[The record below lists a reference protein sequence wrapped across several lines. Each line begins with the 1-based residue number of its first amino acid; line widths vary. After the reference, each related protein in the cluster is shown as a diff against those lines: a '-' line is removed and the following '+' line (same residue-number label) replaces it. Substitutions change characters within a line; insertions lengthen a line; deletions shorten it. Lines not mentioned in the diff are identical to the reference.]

1 MLCPRCKILMQFST
15 QERTVRDRQIEIW
28 NIYRCSKCGFQE
40 KKLNRNI
47 GVSEFLENTEGLG
60 QLDTMEREI
69 ESRKQSETGCILC
82 GNPPVTLGIFV
93 PKKSK
98 VEPLRPRKTYPYGL
112 CKKHS
117 DSHEE
122 PGQLDKIE
130 KEIER
135 RRKE

>member
-15 QERTVRDRQIEIW
+15 QERIVGDREIEIW
-28 NIYRCSKCGFQE
+28 DIYRCPKCGFQE
-40 KKLNRNI
+40 KKLNRSI
-47 GVSEFLENTEGLG
+47 TVSEFLENTKGLG

-69 ESRKQSETGCILC
+69 RSKKQSEIRCILC
-82 GNPPVTLGIFV
+82 GDALVTLGIFV

-98 VEPLRPRKTYPYGL
+98 VEPLRPRKIYPYGL
-112 CKKHS
+112 CQKHS

-135 RRKE
+135 RLKE